1 MKSEQR
7 AREGE
12 KGFTLIELMVVL
24 IILGLLATVVIPKLT
39 GQGEEAKVKVA
50 RTQIKLLSDALAQ
63 FEVDNGFFPTTEQGL
78 SALVTQPTAG
88 REAKKYRKGGYIDHV
103 PKDPWENEYR
113 YLSPGTH
120 GPFDL
125 ISLGADGMPGG
136 EDKSADINNWET
148 K

>member
-1 MKSEQR
+1 MKHEYCG
-7 AREGE
+7 REGE

-39 GQGEEAKVKVA
+39 GQGEEARVKVA
-50 RTQIKLLSDALAQ
+50 RTQIKLLSDALNQ
-63 FEVDNGFFPTTEQGL
+63 FEVDNGFFPATEQGL
-78 SALVTQPTAG
+78 AALVTQPTAG
-88 REAKKYRKGGYIDHV
+88 REAKKYRKGGYLDHV

-125 ISLGADGMPGG
+125 SSLGADGMPGG
-136 EDKSADINNWET
+136 DDLNADINGWEI